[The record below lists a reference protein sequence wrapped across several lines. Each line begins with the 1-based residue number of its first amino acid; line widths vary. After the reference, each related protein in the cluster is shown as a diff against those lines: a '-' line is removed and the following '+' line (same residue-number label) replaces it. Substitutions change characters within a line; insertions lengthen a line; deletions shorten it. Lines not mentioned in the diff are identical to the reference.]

1 MLASALST
9 RRTKLIGLVST
20 NFKNPVFLEIF
31 DRLTRALQVR
41 SLRPLLVNLADD
53 MTLPAAVEMLRRYSV
68 DGVILAS
75 STLPPDFPLA
85 FKAARLPVVHCFG
98 RLSAAPQVHLVGV
111 DNRAAGRLAAATL
124 VSRGYRRLG
133 FLGGPQAA
141 TSTEDRLAGF
151 REGAGDALLAT
162 AFADAYSF
170 AAGQRAMERL
180 LIEGTR
186 ADAWF
191 CGDDILSVGA
201 ISALAKIGL
210 RVPED
215 VGILG
220 MNDMEMAGWPPVNL
234 TTIRQPFDAIVEASV
249 ARIAALVDEPDA
261 APTAEAFPCE
271 IVERGSLR
279 SLPGQD

>member
-1 MLASALST
+1 
-9 RRTKLIGLVST
+9 
-20 NFKNPVFLEIF
+20 
-31 DRLTRALQVR
+31 
-41 SLRPLLVNLADD
+41 
-53 MTLPAAVEMLRRYSV
+53 
-68 DGVILAS
+68 
-75 STLPPDFPLA
+75 
-85 FKAARLPVVHCFG
+85 
-98 RLSAAPQVHLVGV
+98 VHLVGV